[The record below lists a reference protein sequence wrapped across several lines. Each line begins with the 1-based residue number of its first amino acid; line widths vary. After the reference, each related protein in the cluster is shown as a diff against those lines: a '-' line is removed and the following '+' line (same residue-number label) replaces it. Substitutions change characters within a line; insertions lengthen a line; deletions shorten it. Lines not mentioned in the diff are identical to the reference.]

1 MAKKKKRGR
10 FKRGRTEPQR
20 NVVKR
25 AVVGKQSQES
35 FEIVKTDFALNLI
48 ASIIVLVSA
57 ILFIVVPINFTLI
70 SFPKAMLFAILNVVI
85 GAGML
90 LATLS
95 LKTNPREASVFILVF
110 SIIALIFPPHG
121 LVIGPIIG
129 IVGSVIVLA
138 KIRKR

>member
-1 MAKKKKRGR
+1 MAKKKKRG
-10 FKRGRTEPQR
+10 KSENLKPQ
-20 NVVKR
+20 KKI
-25 AVVGKQSQES
+25 AGKETREE
-35 FEIVKTDFALNLI
+35 FELVKTDYALNMI

-57 ILFIVVPINFTLI
+57 ILFVAVPLNFTLI
-70 SFPKAMLFAILNVVI
+70 SFPKAVLFAILNAVI

-121 LVIGPIIG
+121 FVIGPIIG
-129 IVGSVIVLA
+129 IIGSLMVLA